1 MATCDFCLV
10 ALAPELNS
18 DYCIDCYRAFVPEIK
33 IRILQQAFNMSVQGT
48 WKDMDFGVAK
58 QYDDDTM
65 QIQLIGAGN
74 EYCAMPNWIVEFW
87 CKKPGC
93 RNGHMA
99 GGIPKGTPLA
109 AVVAKCK
116 SSHPECDT
124 CSECSS
130 SSETDE
136 APGISMAVTTITFTP
151 APKQADVKF
160 STKKVPSSQ
169 KNKKSSSSK
178 SASSLESS
186 KASKNKRSSSS
197 KSKKSAS
204 ANKKICAHKSGS
216 ASKSRDDP
224 FAL

>member
-1 MATCDFCLV
+1 V

-33 IRILQQAFNMSVQGT
+33 IRILQQAFNMEGT
-48 WKDMDFGVAK
+48 WKDVDFGCAK

-74 EYCAMPNWIVEFW
+74 EYWTLPNWILEFW

-93 RNGHMA
+93 KNGHM
-99 GGIPKGTPLA
+99 GGSIPTGTPLP
-109 AVVAKCK
+109 AVVAKCRA
-116 SSHPECDT
+116 SHPECDT

-130 SSETDE
+130 SSETDD
-136 APGISMAVTTITFTP
+136 APGISMAVTTVVVSRDSESSKK
-151 APKQADVKF
+151 PKA
-160 STKKVPSSQ
+160 
-169 KNKKSSSSK
+169 SSSAKSKKKDSASK

-186 KASKNKRSSSS
+186 KASKKKSSSAS
-197 KSKKSAS
+197 KSKKSS
-204 ANKKICAHKSGS
+204 S
-216 ASKSRDDP
+216 ASKKISARKNRSASKPRDDP